1 MDRALNFEQ
10 ASNSLKIKMLKKN
23 FYLNLRQI

>member
-10 ASNSLKIKMLKKN
+10 VGNSLKIKMLKKS
-23 FYLNLRQI
+23 FYLNLRKN

>member
-10 ASNSLKIKMLKKN
+10 VGNSLKIKMLKKS
-23 FYLNLRQI
+23 FHLNLRKN